1 MKFWKKL
8 HKSPITEQFLRRHED
23 YCVSAISRFNAGIV
37 NNVWAA
43 PSRRLQNKQP
53 DGNTINALLLYG
65 RQMLF
70 PVFDFSESQIEEI
83 NAKGLPL
90 PLFFPTILKNNSLHA
105 VQGLAL
111 DMDILEK
118 SLQKIGFFSASRYDY
133 ELRSLEIAEI
143 DSSKGQGTGKNRLAE
158 NTPPG
163 LIIRRAEMADTDALY
178 PLQAAYETEEVL
190 PEGAQLNPAHC
201 RMGLERLI
209 AAHSVLAAQLDGH
222 LVGKININ
230 AQSYTRF
237 QIGGVYVLP
246 EFRGLGIAQAMTTAM
261 INEFAQQK
269 KRFTLFVKKANA
281 PAIRVYDKIGY
292 KKIGDYRITYY

>member
-8 HKSPITEQFLRRHED
+8 HKSPLTEQFLRRRED
-23 YCVSAISRFNAGIV
+23 YCVSAISRFNAGIT

-53 DGNTINALLLYG
+53 DSYTIYALLLYG

-70 PVFDFSESQIEEI
+70 PVFDFPESQSKEI
-83 NAKGLPL
+83 SAKGLPL
-90 PLFFPTILKNNSLHA
+90 PLFFPTILKNNLLHA
-105 VQGLAL
+105 AQGLAP

-118 SLQKIGFFSASRYDY
+118 ALQKNGFFSASRYDY
-133 ELRSLEIAEI
+133 ELRSLE
-143 DSSKGQGTGKNRLAE
+143 LAE
-158 NTPPG
+158 NGSTGGNHAGINSLAGNTPPG
-163 LIIRRAEMADTDALY
+163 LMFRRAEMADTDALY

-190 PEGAQLNPAHC
+190 PQGAQLNPVHC
-201 RMGLERLI
+201 RLGLERLI
-209 AAHSVLAAQLDGH
+209 TAQSVLAAQLDGK

-246 EFRGLGIAQAMTTAM
+246 EFRGLGIAQAMTAAL
-261 INEFAQQK
+261 IREFAPQK
-269 KRFTLFVKKANA
+269 NRFTLFVKKGNIA
-281 PAIRVYDKIGY
+281 AIRVYDKIGY
-292 KKIGDYRITYY
+292 KKIGDYRIAYY